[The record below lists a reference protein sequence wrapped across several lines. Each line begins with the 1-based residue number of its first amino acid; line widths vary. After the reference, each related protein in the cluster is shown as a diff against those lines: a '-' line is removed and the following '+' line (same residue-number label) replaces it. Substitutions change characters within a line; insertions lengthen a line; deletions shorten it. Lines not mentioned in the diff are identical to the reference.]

1 MTLYRSLGRIISS
14 NIWDTNAI
22 LLLLLLLFFFVLG
35 ENEFFIWFPTAILS
49 LYQCW
54 AELEDDGSWNR
65 RKEIKSG
72 STHKYIYTDDGDLMA
87 GGITVWI
94 QLDDLMSSDEII
106 TRAGRVRLH
115 PWVAR
120 DVVGRKTRH
129 LRLKWEKRNE
139 GKRWNS
145 GLPAWR
151 ATIDFYL
158 TSARKMLARLSHTET
173 TTPRG
178 GSSSS
183 SSALFRGHKDGEN
196 VH

>member
-1 MTLYRSLGRIISS
+1 MTLYRSLGRIIYS
-14 NIWDTNAI
+14 NLGYECDIIITSFF
-22 LLLLLLLFFFVLG
+22 FFFVLG
-35 ENEFFIWFPTAILS
+35 ENEFFIWFPTAIWS

-65 RKEIKSG
+65 SKEIKSG

-94 QLDDLMSSDEII
+94 QLDDLMNLDEII

-129 LRLKWEKRNE
+129 LRLKWEKKKWKER
-139 GKRWNS
+139 
-145 GLPAWR
+145 
-151 ATIDFYL
+151 
-158 TSARKMLARLSHTET
+158 
-173 TTPRG
+173 
-178 GSSSS
+178 
-183 SSALFRGHKDGEN
+183 DGTADSLLGEPQ
-196 VH
+196 